1 MEIENYIEKIIDDG
15 NIENMHKLSEIL
27 DDTMEIIQKYDKDC
41 YKKYEM
47 ELYKMAYGENLSRE
61 MAEHIVKEMRP
72 YGMKWSLEQT
82 RQIQQQYGIDNVNP
96 VDFYI
101 VLNSAFYGN
110 NRENYR
116 DDYRDYRDYRDYDRR
131 GGRINNR
138 NYRNYREQ
146 DYYEEIEML
155 MEDMREQYRK
165 LEDVSEIAHNQQD
178 KNMIQMLLLLHLL
191 TQHLLHL

>member
-1 MEIENYIEKIIDDG
+1 MNEM
-15 NIENMHKLSEIL
+15 NMNNR
-27 DDTMEIIQKYDKDC
+27 DYDNRD
-41 YKKYEM
+41 YNNRGY
-47 ELYKMAYGENLSRE
+47 
-61 MAEHIVKEMRP
+61 
-72 YGMKWSLEQT
+72 
-82 RQIQQQYGIDNVNP
+82 DNRYY
-96 VDFYI
+96 DE
-101 VLNSAFYGN
+101 AFYGN

-178 KNMIQMLLLLHLL
+178 KNMIMRIAEKEKENYNYLKQLVNKQM
-191 TQHLLHL
+191 